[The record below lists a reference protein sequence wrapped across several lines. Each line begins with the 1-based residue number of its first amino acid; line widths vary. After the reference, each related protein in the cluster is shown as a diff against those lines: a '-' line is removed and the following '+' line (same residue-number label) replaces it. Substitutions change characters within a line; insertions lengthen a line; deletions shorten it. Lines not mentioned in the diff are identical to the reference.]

1 MPPKFNPPYDENNL
15 PTVSGGKDNNP
26 DKWIVLTIDGLN
38 DDEAGKL
45 LSQWGAKGYPIVGF
59 SNGRVIMGSYKES

>member
-1 MPPKFNPPYDENNL
+1 MPKFYPPYDENNL
-15 PTVSGGKDNNP
+15 PTVSGAKDNNP

-45 LSQWGAKGYPIVGF
+45 LSQWGAKGYPIAGF
-59 SNGRVIMGSYKES
+59 SNGRVIMGGYKES

>member
-1 MPPKFNPPYDENNL
+1 MPKFYPPYDENNL
-15 PTVSGGKDNNP
+15 PPVSGGKDNNP

-59 SNGRVIMGSYKES
+59 SNGRVIMGGYKES

>member
-1 MPPKFNPPYDENNL
+1 MRPKKQPLYNETNVPS
-15 PTVSGGKDNNP
+15 VSGGKDNPP
-26 DKWIVLTIDGLN
+26 DRWVVLTIDGLN

-59 SNGRVIMGSYKES
+59 SNGRVIMGGYKES